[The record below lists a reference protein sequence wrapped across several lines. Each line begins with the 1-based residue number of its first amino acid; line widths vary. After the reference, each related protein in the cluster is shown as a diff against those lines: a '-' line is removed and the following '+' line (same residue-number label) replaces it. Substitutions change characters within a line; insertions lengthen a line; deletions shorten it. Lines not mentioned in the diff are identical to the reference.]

1 MDALWRRRVDV
12 VAAGHAVRPPLH
24 DAILKRVDLSQNVN
38 NLETEQSEHQK
49 EDERG

>member
-1 MDALWRRRVDV
+1 MPT
-12 VAAGHAVRPPLH
+12 GYPIRPALH